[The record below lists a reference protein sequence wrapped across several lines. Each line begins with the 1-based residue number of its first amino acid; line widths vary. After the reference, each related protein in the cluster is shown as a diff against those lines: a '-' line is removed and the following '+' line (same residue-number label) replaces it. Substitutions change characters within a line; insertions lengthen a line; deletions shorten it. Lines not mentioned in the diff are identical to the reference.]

1 MQVTFIGGGNMA
13 SAIIGGYVT
22 TGASPQAI
30 HVVDPN
36 DQVLDRLSRDWGI
49 TPHHA
54 LDEHALAVD
63 VVVLA
68 VKPQVMPEVLAT
80 LATRMPAAH
89 AAHGPVVVSV
99 AGGIT
104 LDTMANALGERA
116 MIRCMPN
123 TPALVGAGITA
134 LVANAHTTA
143 EHRRLASHL
152 LEQVGTCVWLDDEP
166 LLDLVTAVSGSGPA
180 TFLRWPSTWSPRPW
194 PGAWTTSWRGHWS
207 IKPPQVQARCSPKRA
222 SMRPPSARTSPR
234 QAAPQKRHSA
244 HLMPPNWTPPSIR
257 QLTRRGGAHKLWP
270 RTWGKRPNP
279 RLATDNRRHN
289 PWVL

>member
-13 SAIIGGYVT
+13 SAIIGGWLA
-22 TGASPQAI
+22 TGASPQSI

-36 DQVLDRLSRDWGI
+36 DRVRDRLSRDWGI
-49 TPHHA
+49 TPHHTM
-54 LDEHALAVD
+54 DERALAVD

-80 LATRMPAAH
+80 LATRMPATH
-89 AAHGPVVVSV
+89 ATHGPVVVSV

-104 LDTMANALGERA
+104 LDTMANVLGEQA

-123 TPALVGAGITA
+123 TPALLGAGITA

-180 TFLRWPSTWSPRPW
+180 YFFALAEHMVAAAVARGMDDKLARALVHQTAAGAGRMLTQAGADAATLREN
-194 PGAWTTSWRGHWS
+194 
-207 IKPPQVQARCSPKRA
+207 V
-222 SMRPPSARTSPR
+222 TSPGGTTEAALNAFAASKLDATVD
-234 QAAPQKRHSA
+234 QAIDAAWRRAQA
-244 HLMPPNWTPPSIR
+244 LGEAAGQTAQPSPGH
-257 QLTRRGGAHKLWP
+257 QQQET
-270 RTWGKRPNP
+270 
-279 RLATDNRRHN
+279 
-289 PWVL
+289 

>member
-13 SAIIGGYVT
+13 SAIIGGYVA
-22 TGASPQAI
+22 TGASPHAI

-36 DQVLDRLSRDWGI
+36 DQVRDRLSRDWGI
-49 TPHHA
+49 TPHHP

-68 VKPQVMPEVLAT
+68 VKPQVMPEVLTT
-80 LATRMPAAH
+80 LAKLMPDTR
-89 AAHGPVVVSV
+89 GPVVVSV

-134 LVANAHTTA
+134 LVGNAHATA

-152 LEQVGTCVWLDDEP
+152 LEQVGTCVWLEDEP

-180 TFLRWPSTWSPRPW
+180 YFFALAEHMVAAAVARGMDDKLARALVHQTAEGAGQMLTQAGVDAATLREN
-194 PGAWTTSWRGHWS
+194 
-207 IKPPQVQARCSPKRA
+207 V
-222 SMRPPSARTSPR
+222 TSPGGTTEAALNAFDVAKLHAAVDQAIDAAWR
-234 QAAPQKRHSA
+234 RAQALGEDVGQAAQ
-244 HLMPPNWTPPSIR
+244 PSPGHR
-257 QLTRRGGAHKLWP
+257 QQET
-270 RTWGKRPNP
+270 
-279 RLATDNRRHN
+279 
-289 PWVL
+289 

>member
-36 DQVLDRLSRDWGI
+36 DQVRDRLSRDWGI

-68 VKPQVMPEVLAT
+68 VKPQVMPDVLAT
-80 LATRMPAAH
+80 LATRMPDTR
-89 AAHGPVVVSV
+89 GPVVVSV

-180 TFLRWPSTWSPRPW
+180 YFFALAEHMVAAAVARGMDDKLARALVHQTAAGAGQMLTQPGVDAATLREN
-194 PGAWTTSWRGHWS
+194 
-207 IKPPQVQARCSPKRA
+207 V
-222 SMRPPSARTSPR
+222 TSPGGTTEAALNAFAAAKLDAAVDQAIDAAWR
-234 QAAPQKRHSA
+234 RAQALAEDVGQAAQ
-244 HLMPPNWTPPSIR
+244 PSPGQR
-257 QLTRRGGAHKLWP
+257 QQET
-270 RTWGKRPNP
+270 
-279 RLATDNRRHN
+279 
-289 PWVL
+289 

>member
-1 MQVTFIGGGNMA
+1 MSDMQVTFIGGGNMA

-180 TFLRWPSTWSPRPW
+180 YFFALAEHMVAAAVARGMDDKLARALVHQTAAGAGQMLTQAGVAAATLREN
-194 PGAWTTSWRGHWS
+194 
-207 IKPPQVQARCSPKRA
+207 V
-222 SMRPPSARTSPR
+222 TSPGGTTEAALNAFDAAKLDAAVDQAIDAAWR
-234 QAAPQKRHSA
+234 RAQALAEDVGQAAQ
-244 HLMPPNWTPPSIR
+244 PSPGHR
-257 QLTRRGGAHKLWP
+257 QQET
-270 RTWGKRPNP
+270 
-279 RLATDNRRHN
+279 
-289 PWVL
+289 